1 MSGIFK
7 GDSIYK
13 SGGGGGGYKDGGQL
27 VDGDFI
33 KVENNTVSSYD
44 NVSRDPINFYFDIAE
59 GEVIN
64 SVIQITTQVNST
76 VNVYVV
82 RNGLYFLL
90 GNTNGNTVLANED
103 YEITCTGNSFE
114 IEQVNDL
121 SEDPVFA
128 YFYGRKILV
137 FPYGDYLISE
147 DLGQWYALNELKE
160 LVSNSDGWNLISH
173 LQWIG
178 INSHFGNN
186 ALRSTSGW
194 NNTQGTN
201 SSGLN
206 FYPYGTKVDDTV
218 YDQGVYSYFW
228 KLNDGYGNIAW
239 ISEGTYSETT
249 FGSYNK
255 ARGRIIKKYKN
266 L

>member
-1 MSGIFK
+1 MIYNAP
-7 GDSIYK
+7 SIYK
-13 SGGGGGGYKDGGQL
+13 IGGGGGGYIDGGEL
-27 VDGDFI
+27 VDADYI
-33 KVENNTVSSYD
+33 EVLNNSVSSYE
-44 NVSRDPINFYFDIAE
+44 NTSRDPVNFYFDIPE
-59 GEVIN
+59 GEIIN
-64 SVIQITTQVNST
+64 SVIQLTTQVNAT

-82 RNGLYFLL
+82 RNGLYLLL
-90 GNTNGNTVLANED
+90 GNTNGNTVTANED

-121 SEDPVFA
+121 SEDPVMADFD
-128 YFYGRKILV
+128 GRKVLV
-137 FPYGDYLISE
+137 FPYRDYLISE
-147 DLGQWYALNELKE
+147 DLGQWYTLNELNE
-160 LVSNSDGWNLISH
+160 LVSNSDGWNLISRS
-173 LQWIG
+173 QWND
-178 INSHFGNN
+178 INDHFGNN

-206 FYPYGTKVDDTV
+206 FYPYGTMVGGTV

-228 KLNDGYGNIAW
+228 KLDEVYGGNTASIG
-239 ISEGTYSETT
+239 EGTYSTT
-249 FGSYNK
+249 RFGTSNK